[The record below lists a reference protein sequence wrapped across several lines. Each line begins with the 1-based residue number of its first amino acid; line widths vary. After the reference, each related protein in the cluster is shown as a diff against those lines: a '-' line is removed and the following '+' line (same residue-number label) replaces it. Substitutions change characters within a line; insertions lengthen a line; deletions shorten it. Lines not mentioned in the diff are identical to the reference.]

1 VLRLT
6 LRRVAALVPLLL
18 LVTFIV
24 WGLLLLIPGDPAQSL
39 VGDSATPE
47 QLAAVRSKL
56 GLNDPW
62 YERYASWL
70 RDVVRGDLGT
80 SLFTSYKVRDA
91 IVDRLPV
98 TLSLVGCSFVLSMLI
113 GISSG
118 VFAAVHK
125 GKFADRLLTIGTSV
139 GVAVPNF
146 WLGLVLLTFL
156 SAKLGWFPA
165 GSYVPI
171 TENPGQW
178 LHHVALPAITLALAA
193 AAEVARQMRAS
204 MVDVLQRDF
213 VRTHRARGM
222 PMRVIVGRYGLKNA
236 LMPVVTVAG
245 LQVARLFGLSTI
257 VEQIFNLQGVGQL
270 AVDSVFKRD
279 IPVIQ
284 GIVLMVTL
292 VVVLTNLVV
301 DLSYGYLNPKV
312 RDE

>member
-47 QLAAVRSKL
+47 QLAAVRAKL

-62 YERYASWL
+62 YERYASWM

-193 AAEVARQMRAS
+193 AAEIARQMRAS

-279 IPVIQ
+279 VPVIQ

-292 VVVLTNLVV
+292 VVVLTNLAV

>member
-47 QLAAVRSKL
+47 QLAAVRAKL

-62 YERYASWL
+62 YKRYASWM

-279 IPVIQ
+279 VPVIQ

-292 VVVLTNLVV
+292 VVVLTNLAV

>member
-1 VLRLT
+1 MLRLT

-47 QLAAVRSKL
+47 QLAAVRAKL

-62 YERYASWL
+62 YKRYASWM

-279 IPVIQ
+279 VPVIQ

-292 VVVLTNLVV
+292 VVVLTNLAV

>member
-1 VLRLT
+1 MLRLT

>member
-1 VLRLT
+1 MLRLT

-47 QLAAVRSKL
+47 QLAAVRAKL

-62 YERYASWL
+62 YERYASWM

-279 IPVIQ
+279 VPVIQ

-292 VVVLTNLVV
+292 VVVLTNLAV

>member
-47 QLAAVRSKL
+47 QLAAVRAKL

-80 SLFTSYKVRDA
+80 SLFTSYKVREA
-91 IVDRLPV
+91 IVERLPV

-279 IPVIQ
+279 VPVIQ

-292 VVVLTNLVV
+292 VVVLTNLAV